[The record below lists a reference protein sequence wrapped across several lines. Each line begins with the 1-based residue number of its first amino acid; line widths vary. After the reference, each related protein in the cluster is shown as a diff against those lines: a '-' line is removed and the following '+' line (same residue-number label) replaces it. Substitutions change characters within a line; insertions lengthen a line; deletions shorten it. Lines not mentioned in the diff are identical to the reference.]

1 MTPGWTFDASN
12 GSLQVL
18 TGVDGVAARMGHRL
32 TLVMQT
38 WHAEVTWRDDAP
50 VAVSLTVDVDSLA
63 VDHGEGGITPLTAP
77 ERAVARS
84 NALKSLSAKRFP
96 QITYAA
102 DEVVTTDAGYQLIG
116 TLEISGRRHDHTVDV
131 AVADHGDRWEL
142 SCQVPV
148 RQSDFG
154 IKPYSLMMGSL
165 RVADTVTVVFSAS
178 ARGSHR

>member
-1 MTPGWTFDASN
+1 MTPGWTFDASD

-32 TLVMQT
+32 TLVLRT
-38 WHAEVTWRDDAP
+38 WQAAVEWGDDAP
-50 VAVSLTVDVDSLA
+50 SALSVTVDVASLA
-63 VDHGEGGITPLTAP
+63 VDHGEGGVTPMTAP

-96 QITYAA
+96 QITYTA
-102 DEVVTTDAGYQLIG
+102 DEVIATESGHQLVG
-116 TLEISGRRHDHTVDV
+116 TLDIGGRRRDLIVDV
-131 AVADHGDRWEL
+131 AVAERGDVWEL
-142 SCQVPV
+142 SSQVQV

-165 RVADTVTVVFSAS
+165 RVADTVTVLFTATH
-178 ARGSHR
+178 AKG